1 MRFTERWYRLLVR
14 VFPEADSGSRRN
26 EIVTT
31 LRDTGRLNTRIPS
44 VRESISLV
52 RGGYKARTQSSSEPL
67 RPILLSGLAL
77 GSVVYLGFVWVR
89 HLVAMQ
95 RSVGWGYE
103 ASFTDW
109 IIVALP
115 VFIVLAASPIRR
127 IRLLTATVF
136 AMLLVLAV
144 DPSISAIP
152 DLDSRHWLAA
162 DVYLLFRFAAP
173 LAVIAFGSQVVTSAA
188 GPALSYT
195 AGSLVGWVLFPGTVF
210 LIPGRGETELVM
222 GAVLVAW
229 VAITPVPILAAI
241 TAATFVGIGQTIRG
255 DPEFSM
261 LPILLIGWLAT
272 FVVIFFVRF
281 VKRHLGSS
289 GSARHSRQA

>member
-1 MRFTERWYRLLVR
+1 MRFTERWYWFLVR
-14 VFPEADSGSRRN
+14 VFPEADSGSHRD
-26 EIVTT
+26 EILTT
-31 LRDTGRLNTRIPS
+31 LSDTGRLNTRIPS

-152 DLDSRHWLAA
+152 DLDSHHWLAA
-162 DVYLLFRFAAP
+162 DVYLLLRFAAP
-173 LAVIAFGSQVVTSAA
+173 LAVIAFGSQAVTSAA
-188 GPALSYT
+188 GPVLSYT
-195 AGSLVGWVLFPGTVF
+195 AGSLVGSILFPGTVF
-210 LIPGRGETELVM
+210 LFAGRGEAQLVM
-222 GAVLVAW
+222 GAVLFAW
-229 VAITPVPILAAI
+229 AVITPVPILAAM
-241 TAATFVGIGQTIRG
+241 TAATFVGISQTIRG
-255 DPEFSM
+255 GPQSSM
-261 LPILLIGWLAT
+261 FPILLVAWLAT
-272 FVVIFFVRF
+272 FVVIFIVRF
-281 VKRHLGSS
+281 VKRHLGLS
-289 GSARHSRQA
+289 GPARHSQQA